1 MGKINIGKILKKANE
16 NMPEFIK
23 KMLSSSIRNRVI
35 KNKTFLEQVSEID
48 KFYKLNSEQKEEY
61 HLSKLKEILIY
72 SYENTIFYR
81 KRFDEAGFNPY
92 KFNNVEELN
101 KIPTINKQIV
111 LDNFDELISNEKIDH
126 YVAYTGGSTGRPLT
140 ILLDT
145 ASIYKEKAFVYK
157 YWSKFGYDYK
167 KSKIATFR
175 GLEFKKKLYKYNPI
189 DTQII
194 LNPFKL
200 NENNIEEYV
209 KIIDKFNPEF
219 FHGYISA
226 IYNFCRLINKKGL
239 KLKSNIKCVFFVSEN
254 TSEKEVDYIRETL
267 NCETNIFYGHSE
279 RAVFAEYIE
288 GGYEFNNLY
297 THVDLLNTTETN
309 IYEIACTGLINKK
322 MPLIRYVPDDSI
334 QITDKGIQVHGHW
347 DKELLIGEND
357 EKISIASINFHNDIF
372 SKIKYYQ
379 FEQFER
385 GKVTLNIV
393 EDTKI
398 NDKDKELII
407 NTINS
412 KLKNV
417 INTEIKLVDKI
428 ELTNRGKYK
437 KIIKH
442 I

>member
-1 MGKINIGKILKKANE
+1 MKGKILKKVNE
-16 NMPEFIK
+16 NTPEFIK
-23 KMLSSSIRNRVI
+23 KILSNTIRKRVI
-35 KNKTFLEQVSEID
+35 ENNTFLEQIREIKAFD
-48 KFYKLNSEQKEEY
+48 KLDKNQKEKY
-61 HLSKLKEILIY
+61 HINKLKEILIY
-72 SYENTIFYR
+72 AYENTIFY
-81 KRFDEAGFNPY
+81 KKSFDEVEFNPY
-92 KFNNVEELN
+92 DFKNIEEIY
-101 KIPTINKQIV
+101 KIPTINKEIV
-111 LDNFDELISNEKIDH
+111 LNNFEDLISTEEIDH
-126 YVAYTGGSTGRPLT
+126 YVAYTGGSTGKSLT

-145 ASIYKEKAFVYK
+145 ASIYKEKAFVYN
-157 YWSKFGYDYK
+157 YWSKFGYDYE

-175 GLEFKKKLYKYNPI
+175 GLEFKNRLYKYNPI

-200 NENNIEEYV
+200 NESNIEEYI
-209 KIIDKFNPEF
+209 KIIDKFKPEF

-226 IYNFCRLINKKGL
+226 IYNFCRLINKKNL

-254 TSEKEVDYIRETL
+254 TTEKEVDYIRETL

-279 RAVFAEYIE
+279 RAVFAEYIDR
-288 GGYEFNNLY
+288 GYEFNKLY

-334 QITDKGIQVHGHW
+334 QITNKGIQVYGHW

-357 EKISIASINFHNDIF
+357 EKISIASINFHNDVF

-379 FEQFER
+379 FEQFEK
-385 GKVTLNIV
+385 GKVILNIV
-393 EDTKI
+393 EDTKLSE
-398 NDKDKELII
+398 NNKEEIIDII
-407 NTINS
+407 NN
-412 KLKNV
+412 KLKNI